1 MSPPVILPVSRG
13 ARTVT
18 GPVCRQGNRGP
29 EWLRSQ
35 PGKCRAWTPAQARST
50 AARCA
55 PGASN
60 QEARTGTERA
70 SHLGSPASGLPP
82 AIVPRR
88 TRSHQREASR
98 PVHTPGGGPQPGQP
112 LPAAHRLPQLSAPVL
127 PQVLPPGILTFPRSA
142 SPCAFPST
150 SKEEDRLSLKPPRK
164 TCVLSVFPD
173 PLQSPRRLPV

>member
-1 MSPPVILPVSRG
+1 M
-13 ARTVT
+13 T

-60 QEARTGTERA
+60 QEARTGTERL

-98 PVHTPGGGPQPGQP
+98 PCAHTGRRT
-112 LPAAHRLPQLSAPVL
+112 PARPAPPRSTPWCRPQLSAPVL
-127 PQVLPPGILTFPRSA
+127 PQVLPPGTLTFPRSA
-142 SPCAFPST
+142 SPSAFPST
-150 SKEEDRLSLKPPRK
+150 SKEEDRLSLKPLEK
-164 TCVLSVFPD
+164 
-173 PLQSPRRLPV
+173 PVSCPSSQTLYKVPEDFRFKAS